1 MQYLKDYWNKFGP
14 LNILIVTCVSIP
26 LYAAIQAFVPASSAA
41 QVSLKVPDAAQQS
54 NQVSL
59 PDLLSILKQVAQKP
73 AEPAV
78 KPVSAASDPV
88 VEAIERLDRNQQKL
102 TQQIIDRDKL
112 MSEQLTQFIS
122 SSYGGHNN
130 QQPASNIGQIKT
142 LVNQAIAELN
152 EKVDRSGNTKEQ
164 LEDIYQDANVPQ
176 LPDPLVKGLAANPGA
191 RATIHP
197 DHGQPVIAVTE
208 WGVSNYGSGK
218 QLNLIRH
225 NGRVYGQTIIHG
237 DQAIRKQEEQAPKP
251 EPFRLSLGNN

>member
-1 MQYLKDYWNKFGP
+1 MGDNPGEITMLKDYLKQYGP
-14 LNILIVTCVSIP
+14 LAILMITCVSLP
-26 LYAAIQAFVPASSAA
+26 LYSGIQSYQPA
-41 QVSLKVPDAAQQS
+41 QVSLKVPEAAQQS

-59 PDLLSILKQVAQKP
+59 PELLSILKQVAQKP

-78 KPVSAASDPV
+78 EPVKSSDPM
-88 VEAIERLDRNQQKL
+88 VEVIRKLDQNQQKIL
-102 TQQIIDRDKL
+102 QQIAERDKR
-112 MSEQLTQFIS
+112 MSEQLFQFIS
-122 SSYGGHNN
+122 SSYRGG
-130 QQPASNIGQIKT
+130 S
-142 LVNQAIAELN
+142 E
-152 EKVDRSGNTKEQ
+152 VDRSGNTKEQ
-164 LEDIYQDANVPQ
+164 LEDIYQDVNVPQ

-208 WGVSNYGSGK
+208 WGVSNYGGGK

-237 DQAIRKQEEQAPKP
+237 DQAIQRQEQQQAPKP